1 MSAAAIRA
9 LSGQFAIIDCIW
21 LSLIRC
27 IVSCAET
34 GAAKVASAK
43 VTAVILIAWDDKVIS
58 FLSNLETQSW
68 YPMHRP
74 YIGH

>member
-9 LSGQFAIIDCIW
+9 LAGQLAIIDCIW

-27 IVSCAET
+27 IGSCADT

-43 VTAVILIAWDDKVIS
+43 VTVAILIARDDKVIS
-58 FLSNLETQSW
+58 FLSIFEPQSW
-68 YPMHRP
+68 YPTHKP
-74 YIGH
+74 YLGY